1 MLKTRI
7 IPCLQLV
14 DHSLVK
20 TVQFGK
26 YGYIGD
32 PINTV
37 RIFNELEVDELCF
50 LDIRA
55 ALHKREPNQ
64 KILSEIAN
72 ECFMP
77 LSYGGGIKDA
87 ETAKKLLS
95 IGFEKIVLNS
105 AAIQTPSLVTQIAE
119 HSGNQSVV
127 GSIDVKKN
135 IWGKY
140 HVYTLD
146 GTLKTNFDPIE
157 WAQELE
163 SLGAGELLITS
174 MNQDGTWKGFDVQ
187 ITRQISDAVSIP
199 VIANG
204 GAGSIE
210 DIGIV
215 VNEGKASAVALGSML
230 VYQQKGMGVLVNFP
244 DQNLLKEILNEK
256 NKNNPYSMSFSKSRN
271 S

>member
-14 DHSLVK
+14 DQALVK
-20 TVQFGK
+20 TIQFDK
-26 YGYIGD
+26 YRYIGD

-55 ALHKREPNQ
+55 TIQKRTPNF
-64 KILSEIAN
+64 KILSEIAD

-77 LSYGGGIKDA
+77 LSYGGGVTDS
-87 ETAKKLLS
+87 ETAKRILS
-95 IGFEKIVLNS
+95 IGFEKIVINTACIERPQLIS
-105 AAIQTPSLVTQIAE
+105 EIAK
-119 HSGNQSVV
+119 HSGSQSVIV
-127 GSIDVKKN
+127 SIDVKRTLFGGA
-135 IWGKY
+135 I
-140 HVYTLD
+140 VYSHD
-146 GTLKTNFDPIE
+146 GTKKTMRDSVSWAIE
-157 WAQELE
+157 VE

-174 MNQDGTWKGFDVQ
+174 MNNDGTWKGFDLEIIKKV
-187 ITRQISDAVSIP
+187 TDAVTIP

-210 DIGIV
+210 DIGKV
-215 VNEGKASAVALGSML
+215 VHEAKASAVALGSMV

-244 DQNLLKEILNEK
+244 DRSEIERILYDGSQNA
-256 NKNNPYSMSFSKSRN
+256 
-271 S
+271 